1 MHACVFRGLRNEP
14 YVRRACL
21 VNKSAVSWEKLLYSN
36 CQIFF
41 AESVFLHLPSKFWL
55 VWDVLDSAC
64 KKRIYFLLYPANNAY
79 LVCFGFNLCSF
90 ATVFCFYLSI
100 FVEIDLDQI
109 VVEFYFIET
118 ERNWMN
124 KMQYEW

>member
-1 MHACVFRGLRNEP
+1 MLQECVWLIN
-14 YVRRACL
+14 L
-21 VNKSAVSWEKLLYSN
+21 LEKLLYSDF
-36 CQIFF
+36 QIFF

-55 VWDVLDSAC
+55 VWDVLDSEC
-64 KKRIYFLLYPANNAY
+64 KKRIYFLLYLANDAY
-79 LVCFGFNLCSF
+79 LVCFVFNLCSF
-90 ATVFCFYLSI
+90 TTMFCSYLSV

-109 VVEFYFIET
+109 VIEFYFIET